1 MVSCLYRLD
10 IDGSCTCS
18 HTQVQRPFLM
28 TAIGN
33 YLHVYVIIMLVSAS
47 FYVTQGLRHIRIFES
62 TFVLYPQTADDVEL
76 VDASNTTWSQTM
88 KRGGVDNSGVIK
100 KDLTSSILLVF
111 SCQFISFLFFSGDS
125 YLLTP
130 RPSDV
135 KHL

>member
-1 MVSCLYRLD
+1 MVSCLYRLN

-47 FYVTQGLRHIRIFES
+47 FYVTQGLRHIRILGT
-62 TFVLYPQTADDVEL
+62 TFVLYPQTDDVEL

-88 KRGGVDNSGVIK
+88 EGGARRRQFWGDK
-100 KDLTSSILLVF
+100 KKT
-111 SCQFISFLFFSGDS
+111 
-125 YLLTP
+125 
-130 RPSDV
+130 
-135 KHL
+135 

>member
-18 HTQVQRPFLM
+18 HTQVQRPFLT

-47 FYVTQGLRHIRIFES
+47 FYVTQGLRQIRILES
-62 TFVLYPQTADDVEL
+62 TFVLYPQTVDVEL

-88 KRGGVDNSGVIK
+88 EGGGVDNSGVIK
-100 KDLTSSILLVF
+100 KDLTPSIYF
-111 SCQFISFLFFSGDS
+111 CFFFQFISCCYFTDI
-125 YLLTP
+125 
-130 RPSDV
+130 
-135 KHL
+135 